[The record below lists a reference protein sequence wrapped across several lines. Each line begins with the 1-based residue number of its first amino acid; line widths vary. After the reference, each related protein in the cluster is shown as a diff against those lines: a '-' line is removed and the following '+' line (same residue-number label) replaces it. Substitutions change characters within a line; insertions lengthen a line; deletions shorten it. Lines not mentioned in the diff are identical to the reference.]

1 MHLGAITTVFVHLSL
16 REAAE
21 RMHKLGLKA
30 IEIGTGGF
38 FPKNHCNP
46 AELLSDPSKFKKFQE
61 TLAEFGLT
69 ISALAMHGEPLHPD
83 PLIAKGYDQEFRDT
97 CRLAEKLGV
106 KRLTLLSGLP
116 EAAPGDQVPNWI
128 LYPYPPRNLE
138 MFEWQWEKRLIPYW
152 KEHGQIA
159 QDHGIR
165 LCFEMHPVDM
175 VYKPEALLR
184 LRNAVGPVVGCNLD
198 PSHLFWQGIDIIE
211 VIRFLGDAI
220 YHVHAKDSRLDDHVV
235 RINGILDSKSFQDK
249 QHRSW
254 VFRTA
259 GFGHAE
265 EFWRAFVSTLRLI
278 GYDDVLSIEHEDPL
292 IGSEEGFELAVGLLQ
307 KVMLEKPSTKLWFE

>member
-1 MHLGAITTVFVHLSL
+1 MHLGAITTVFVHLPL
-16 REAAE
+16 AEAAR
-21 RMHKLGLKA
+21 RMHQLGLKS

-46 AELLSDPSKFKKFQE
+46 AELLADAGLCQQFQDI
-61 TLAEFGLT
+61 LAKSELK
-69 ISALAMHGEPLHPD
+69 ISAFAMHGEPLHPD
-83 PLIAKGYDQEFRDT
+83 TAIAKQYDQEFRDT

-106 KRLTLLSGLP
+106 TRMTLLSGLP
-116 EAAPGDQVPNWI
+116 EAAPGDKTPNWI

-138 MFEWQWEKRLIPYW
+138 YFEWQWEKRLIPYW
-152 KEHGQIA
+152 KEHGRIA
-159 QDHGIR
+159 QDHGMR

-184 LRNAVGPVVGCNLD
+184 LRNAVGPVVGCNFD
-198 PSHLFWQGIDIIE
+198 PSHLFWQGMDIIE
-211 VIRFLGDAI
+211 VIRSLGEII
-220 YHVHAKDSRLDDHVV
+220 YHVHAKDSRLDEHVV
-235 RINGILDSKSFQDK
+235 RVNGILDSKTFQDK
-249 QHRSW
+249 LHRSW

-259 GFGHAE
+259 GFGHPE
-265 EFWRAFVSTLRLI
+265 EFWRTFISTLRLV

-292 IGSEEGFELAVGLLQ
+292 IGAEEGFTLAVGLLQ